1 MKLYYAPAACSLA
14 PHIAAAEAGVPLE
27 LAEVEFGPSGK
38 TVEGRDYLEVNPKGA
53 VPALELDNG
62 EVLTENAVLL
72 QYIAAQAPQ
81 SDLVP
86 QGEGMARWRM
96 LELVNF
102 IATEVHKGYGPLWNP
117 ATTPEVRA
125 ATVETLG
132 KKFAV
137 LEKQLGDG
145 PWLTGA
151 AFTIADAYA
160 YAVLNWT
167 RVHKIDLGKWP
178 GLQSFL
184 SRAEQ
189 RPAVR
194 KALQEEGLA

>member
-14 PHIAAAEAGVPLE
+14 PHIAAIEAGVPIE
-27 LAEVEFGPSGK
+27 LGKVEFGPAGK
-38 TVEGRDYLEVNPKGA
+38 IVDGRDYREINPKGA
-53 VPALELDNG
+53 VPALELDGG
-62 EVLTENAVLL
+62 EVLTENAVIL

-81 SDLVP
+81 SGLVP
-86 QGEGMARWRM
+86 PGEGMARWRL

-102 IATEVHKGYGPLWNP
+102 IATEVHKGFGPLWSP
-117 ATTPEVRA
+117 ATPPEARA
-125 ATVETLG
+125 ATIETLG
-132 KKFAV
+132 KKFDV
-137 LEKQLGDG
+137 LEAQLGAG
-145 PWLTGA
+145 PWLTGE

-178 GLQSFL
+178 GLHSFL

-189 RPAVR
+189 RPAVH

>member
-14 PHIAAAEAGVPLE
+14 PHIAAAEAGIPLE
-27 LAEVEFGPSGK
+27 LGKVEFGPSGK
-38 TVEGRDYLEVNPKGA
+38 TVEGRDYLEINPKGA
-53 VPALELDNG
+53 VPALELDDG

-72 QYIAAQAPQ
+72 QYLAAQAPE
-81 SDLVP
+81 SGLVP
-86 QGEGMARWRM
+86 SGEGLARWRL

-102 IATEVHKGYGPLWNP
+102 ISTEVHKGYGPLWNP
-117 ATTPEVRA
+117 ATTPEVRV
-125 ATVETLG
+125 ATIGTLG
-132 KKFAV
+132 KKFDF
-137 LEKQLGDG
+137 LEKTLGEG
-145 PWLTGA
+145 PWLTGE

-167 RVHKIDLGKWP
+167 RVHEIDLGTWP

-184 SRAEQ
+184 ARAEQ
-189 RPAVR
+189 RPGVR

>member
-14 PHIAAAEAGVPLE
+14 PHIAANEAGVPIE
-27 LAEVEFGPSGK
+27 LVKVEFGADGR
-38 TVEGRDYLEVNPKGA
+38 TAGGRDYYQINPKGA
-53 VPALELDNG
+53 VPALGLDGG

-81 SDLVP
+81 SGLVP
-86 QGEGMARWRM
+86 AGDGLDRWRL

-102 IATEVHKGYGPLWNP
+102 IATEVHKGFGPLWNP
-117 ATTPEVRA
+117 ATTPEART

-132 KKFAV
+132 KKFDV

-145 PWLTGA
+145 PWLTGE

-167 RVHKIDLGKWP
+167 RIHKIDLGKWP
-178 GLQSFL
+178 GLQAFL
-184 SRAEQ
+184 ARAEQ